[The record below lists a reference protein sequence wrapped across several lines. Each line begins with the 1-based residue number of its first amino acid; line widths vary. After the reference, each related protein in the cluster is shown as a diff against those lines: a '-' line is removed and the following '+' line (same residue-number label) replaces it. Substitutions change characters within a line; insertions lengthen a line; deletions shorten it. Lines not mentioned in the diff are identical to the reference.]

1 MKKSWIKLSVLAA
14 LLSTAACDKEN
25 DDLLTPL
32 SAGQFPQVVV
42 LSDEGD
48 GGLED
53 EDAFS
58 FKITLSDRADSS
70 GKELGG
76 KVEPLKVAVTVNF
89 KVTDFEGFSKLS
101 DYIKDAEAFYEID
114 DCTTSADEGIDV
126 PMTFDVNTG
135 TGTVTFPA
143 GVEEVEIEFE
153 VDEDLFDDNVFNTGK
168 RELTIQLTG
177 IAANN
182 SNVQVNKTAEFTYH
196 VQDDEGVYGEWKLD
210 VSNPAEFARFK
221 QLFGLVNA
229 DIKDLVAA
237 DVEEIIM
244 EFEFEEV
251 KAIVVLKETEL
262 IDDCGSPKTE
272 NKVIEIEAE
281 IEDLTDDELEG
292 DVEFG
297 EMLELDNGSFKE
309 FVYAGS
315 FSISGGKLTLELE
328 GELDDDKT
336 DTITL
341 TLEK

>member
-58 FKITLSDRADSS
+58 FKITLSDRVDSS

-76 KVEPLKVAVTVNF
+76 KVEPLKTAVTVNF
-89 KVTDFEGFSKLS
+89 KITDFEGFSKLS
-101 DYIKDAEAFYEID
+101 GYIKDAEAFYEID

-135 TGTVTFPA
+135 AGTVTFPA

-153 VDEDLFDDNVFNTGK
+153 VDEDLFDDNIFNTDK

-177 IAANN
+177 ISANN
-182 SNVQVNKTAEFTYH
+182 SNVQVNKTAEFTYRI
-196 VQDDEGVYGEWKLD
+196 QDDEGIYGEWELD
-210 VSNPAEFARFK
+210 PSNPTEFARFK
-221 QLFGLVNA
+221 QLFGLINE
-229 DIKDLVAA
+229 DIKDLKAA
-237 DVEEIIM
+237 DVKEIIL

-251 KAIVVLKETEL
+251 KAIVVLKETEV

-292 DVEFG
+292 DIEFG
-297 EMLELDNGSFKE
+297 ETLELDNGSFKE

-315 FSISGGKLTLELE
+315 FKIVGSKLTIELE
-328 GELDDDKT
+328 GEFDDDET
-336 DTITL
+336 DAITL